1 MLNIILTVFLTGIGA
16 ADKLNSV
23 IVIFKN
29 ILYLRLNVCYFVTL
43 LVIYGVKVFKC
54 LNYFSLPPSR
64 LVQATGPAGP
74 VRLQISESRN
84 LREDSKE
91 GDQPGI

>member
-16 ADKLNSV
+16 ADRLNSV

-29 ILYLRLNVCYFVTL
+29 ILYLRLNVCHFVTL

-64 LVQATGPAGP
+64 QAGPGPGPGPVTGPGT
-74 VRLQISESRN
+74 
-84 LREDSKE
+84 
-91 GDQPGI
+91 GDQFGI

>member
-29 ILYLRLNVCYFVTL
+29 ILCLRLNVCYFVTL

-54 LNYFSLPPSR
+54 LIIFHCH
-64 LVQATGPAGP
+64 QAAWSNRPAGP
-74 VRLQISESRN
+74 GRADFKFLS
-84 LREDSKE
+84 L
-91 GDQPGI
+91 GI